1 MRANYIMK
9 KAMEYLGAGLIVL
22 GLIAMAGA
30 GGDCDGKC
38 GPGNSIAEMLTIASI
53 GLAMFGTGFFL
64 LTQKD

>member
-1 MRANYIMK
+1 MK

-38 GPGNSIAEMLTIASI
+38 GPGNTISEMLMIASI
-53 GLAMFGTGFFL
+53 GVAMCGTGFFL
-64 LTQKD
+64 LLQKD

>member
-1 MRANYIMK
+1 MRATMK

-30 GGDCDGKC
+30 GGDCDGRC
-38 GPGNSIAEMLTIASI
+38 GPGNTISEMLMIASI

-64 LTQKD
+64 LLQKD